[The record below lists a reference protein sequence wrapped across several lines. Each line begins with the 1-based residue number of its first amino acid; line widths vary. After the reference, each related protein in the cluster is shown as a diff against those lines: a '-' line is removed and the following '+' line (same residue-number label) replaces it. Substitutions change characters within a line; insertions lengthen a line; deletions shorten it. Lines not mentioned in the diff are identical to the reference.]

1 MEFDFIN
8 FKNETTLETPKN
20 LEISENLKI
29 IEKNENLTEKTALTI
44 KQEFPPKEEYLSIPE
59 NNVETTNYILTDST
73 LTDEFF
79 EQLKYKLGH
88 LLGGKEVLNKK
99 VRKIIENSNNF
110 EETIKTV
117 CLEIDKSFNNILNPP
132 TTPIENL
139 MVSKKTRKKGK
150 YFQEDSKISLID
162 KNNYSHITIDDIEIS
177 LDAKRNFY
185 NVLDK
190 LNLKKQFNLCMA
202 NRVKNKIFNKYKTN
216 SDHNKNFII
225 PDEHNNLYQ
234 FHVHDHS
241 NNFIYVDC
249 SDLKCTGKGKIE
261 KKTMKFILTREHN
274 KPYINH
280 SYYRK
285 NKDNM
290 AIVKN

>member
-1 MEFDFIN
+1 M
-8 FKNETTLETPKN
+8 ETPKN
-20 LEISENLKI
+20 LEISDNLNI
-29 IEKNENLTEKTALTI
+29 IEKNENSTEKTAITI

-59 NNVETTNYILTDST
+59 NNVETTNYIFTDST

-139 MVSKKTRKKGK
+139 MVSKKTRKKGN
-150 YFQEDSKISLID
+150 FQEDSKISLID
-162 KNNYSHITIDDIEIS
+162 KNNHSHITIDDIEIS

-249 SDLKCTGKGKIE
+249 SDLKCSGKGKIE

>member
-8 FKNETTLETPKN
+8 FQNETTLETPKN
-20 LEISENLKI
+20 LEISDNLNI
-29 IEKNENLTEKTALTI
+29 IEKNENSTDKTALTI

-59 NNVETTNYILTDST
+59 NNVETTNYIFTDST

-117 CLEIDKSFNNILNPP
+117 CLDIDKSFNNILNPP

-139 MVSKKTRKKGK
+139 MVSKKTRKKGN
-150 YFQEDSKISLID
+150 FQEDSKISLID
-162 KNNYSHITIDDIEIS
+162 KNNHSHITIDDIEIS

-249 SDLKCTGKGKIE
+249 SDLKCLGKGKIE
-261 KKTMKFILTREHN
+261 KKTMKFILTRKHN